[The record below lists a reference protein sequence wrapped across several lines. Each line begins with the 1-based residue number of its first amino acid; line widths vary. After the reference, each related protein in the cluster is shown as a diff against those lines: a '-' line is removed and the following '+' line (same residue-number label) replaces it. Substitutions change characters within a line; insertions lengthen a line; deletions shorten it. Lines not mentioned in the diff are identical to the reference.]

1 MELIKVG
8 RIIITVTKFGGI
20 ALIAIWLLCL
30 QFFPK
35 DTQSRMGI
43 LQEWMGDIG
52 VSDQW
57 RRSWYDWAADNNN
70 ANAQFKLAMLYIEG
84 KGGSKNSERAIELLR
99 QSAAFEHTHAPLCLA
114 YIYEEKN
121 DRRNACSYYQQ
132 ACAIADAKRVCDIKD
147 IKTNKKVC
155 DSDTL
160 MEDRKPCA
168 SLRPTAITITQAAS
182 METIQNTVGRGQ
194 TEEKLQEAKR
204 AVKQQDYGK
213 AFKIYTA
220 LAHDNHAVAQNDL
233 GFLYQRGL
241 GTEKDYTK
249 ALYWYKK
256 AADQDYASAQF
267 NLGWLYAEGMG
278 IEKNLST
285 ARYWYKK
292 AAAQGHE
299 KAKKELKRLDGN
311 S

>member
-1 MELIKVG
+1 
-8 RIIITVTKFGGI
+8 
-20 ALIAIWLLCL
+20 
-30 QFFPK
+30 
-35 DTQSRMGI
+35 
-43 LQEWMGDIG
+43 
-52 VSDQW
+52 
-57 RRSWYDWAADNNN
+57 
-70 ANAQFKLAMLYIEG
+70 MLYIEG

-155 DSDTL
+155 NSDTL
-160 MEDRKPCA
+160 VEGRKLCA

-182 METIQNTVGRGQ
+182 METIQNTCTVVDRLKKNCRRQNGQ
-194 TEEKLQEAKR
+194 SNSR
-204 AVKQQDYGK
+204 NYGK

-241 GTEKDYTK
+241 GTEKIIPRPYIGI
-249 ALYWYKK
+249 KK
-256 AADQDYASAQF
+256 AADRGLCQCT
-267 NLGWLYAEGMG
+267 
-278 IEKNLST
+278 I
-285 ARYWYKK
+285 
-292 AAAQGHE
+292 
-299 KAKKELKRLDGN
+299 
-311 S
+311 